1 MMTQANGKR
10 DERLEHLLR
19 RWGAEEAARRPSAGA
34 APFSDRSPEARPWP
48 LRRWLPLAA
57 AFAFLA
63 VGAGLYVASTWFGH
77 AEPSPA
83 APGAGEVT
91 EVRQQ
96 LDRALADLAE
106 ARRLLEDQKQALA
119 AEAARLR
126 QSSDTALAAQ
136 REAESKLAALEARQ
150 TATMGLLQQVHLAAA
165 TPGEGG
171 IRTLQTAA
179 RDNRL
184 ISRGA
189 ELRAR
194 IPNQAVR
201 RLFDAQ
207 EALLTQLDLLD
218 PGNRSEL
225 ESFAK
230 LVQSTDLG
238 PQIREALRASGA
250 DPAVTQWLIETQLVL
265 SGVKRA
271 G

>member
-1 MMTQANGKR
+1 MTQANGKH

-19 RWGAEEAARRPSAGA
+19 RWGAEEAARRQSAGA
-34 APFSDRSPEARPWP
+34 APFSERPPDARPSP
-48 LRRWLPLAA
+48 LRRWLPVAA

-63 VGAGLYVASTWFGH
+63 VGAGLYLASTWFGH
-77 AEPSPA
+77 AAPSPA

-91 EVRQQ
+91 EIRQQ

-106 ARRLLEDQKQALA
+106 ARRLLEVQKQALA
-119 AEAARLR
+119 AEVARLR

-136 REAESKLAALEARQ
+136 RDAEKKLAALEARQ

-171 IRTLQTAA
+171 LRTLQVAA

-184 ISRGA
+184 LSRGA
-189 ELRAR
+189 ELRTR

-201 RLFDAQ
+201 RLFDTQ

-218 PGNRSEL
+218 PNNQGER
-225 ESFAK
+225 ESFAR
-230 LVQSTDLG
+230 LVRSKDLG
-238 PQIREALRASGA
+238 PQIDEALRASGA

-265 SGVKRA
+265 SGAERA

>member
-1 MMTQANGKR
+1 MTQANGKH
-10 DERLEHLLR
+10 DERLEQLLR
-19 RWGAEEAARRPSAGA
+19 RWGAEEAARRQSAVA
-34 APFSDRSPEARPWP
+34 APFSDRPPEARPWP

-83 APGAGEVT
+83 APGAGEAT
-91 EVRQQ
+91 EVREQ

-119 AEAARLR
+119 AETARLR

-171 IRTLQTAA
+171 IRALQAAA
-179 RDNRL
+179 RDNHL
-184 ISRGA
+184 LSRGT
-189 ELRAR
+189 ELRTR

-201 RLFDAQ
+201 RLFDTQ

-218 PGNRSEL
+218 PNNQGER
-225 ESFAK
+225 ESFAR
-230 LVQSTDLG
+230 LVRSKDLG
-238 PQIREALRASGA
+238 PQIDEALRAGAA

-265 SGVKRA
+265 SGAERA

>member
-1 MMTQANGKR
+1 MMTQANGKH
-10 DERLEHLLR
+10 DERLERLLR

-34 APFSDRSPEARPWP
+34 APFWDRSPEARPSP

-63 VGAGLYVASTWFGH
+63 AGAGFYLASTWFGH

-83 APGAGEVT
+83 SPGTGEAT
-91 EVRQQ
+91 EVRHQ

-106 ARRLLEDQKQALA
+106 ARGLLEDQKQALA

-136 REAESKLAALEARQ
+136 REAEKKLAALEARQ

-171 IRTLQTAA
+171 IRALQAAA
-179 RDNRL
+179 RENRL
-184 ISRGA
+184 LSRGA

-201 RLFDAQ
+201 RLFDTQ

-218 PGNRSEL
+218 PGNRGEL

-238 PQIREALRASGA
+238 PQISEALRASGA

>member
-1 MMTQANGKR
+1 MMTQANGKH
-10 DERLEHLLR
+10 DERLEQLLR
-19 RWGAEEAARRPSAGA
+19 RWGAEEAARRQSAGA
-34 APFSDRSPEARPWP
+34 APFSARSPEARPWP

-63 VGAGLYVASTWFGH
+63 AGAGLYLVSTLSPRM
-77 AEPSPA
+77 AEGPA
-83 APGAGEVT
+83 APGAGEAKA
-91 EVRQQ
+91 VREQ

-106 ARRLLEDQKQALA
+106 ARRLLEVQKQALA
-119 AEAARLR
+119 SETARL
-126 QSSDTALAAQ
+126 QHSSGTALVAQ
-136 REAESKLAALEARQ
+136 REAEKKLAALEARQ

-171 IRTLQTAA
+171 IRTLQAAA

-184 ISRGA
+184 LGRGA

-201 RLFDAQ
+201 RLFDTQ

-218 PGNRSEL
+218 PGNQGER
-225 ESFAK
+225 ESFAQ
-230 LVQSTDLG
+230 LVRSKDLG
-238 PQIREALRASGA
+238 PQIDEALRAGGA

-265 SGVKRA
+265 SGVERA

>member
-1 MMTQANGKR
+1 MTQANGKH
-10 DERLEHLLR
+10 DERLEQLLR
-19 RWGAEEAARRPSAGA
+19 RWGAEEAARRQSAVA
-34 APFSDRSPEARPWP
+34 APFSDRPPEARPWP

-63 VGAGLYVASTWFGH
+63 VGAGLYLVSTLSPRMG
-77 AEPSPA
+77 ESPA
-83 APGAGEVT
+83 APGAGEAT
-91 EVRQQ
+91 EIRQQ

-119 AEAARLR
+119 AEVARL
-126 QSSDTALAAQ
+126 QHSSGTALIAQ
-136 REAESKLAALEARQ
+136 RDAEKKLAALEARQ

-165 TPGEGG
+165 MPGEGG
-171 IRTLQTAA
+171 IRALQVAA

-184 ISRGA
+184 LSRGA
-189 ELRAR
+189 ELRTR

-201 RLFDAQ
+201 RLFDTQ
-207 EALLTQLDLLD
+207 ESLLTQLDLLD

-238 PQIREALRASGA
+238 PQISEALRAGGA